1 MGQPVFRLAV
11 SFNNSLAINREG
23 LKKPYTRIA
32 IALVSHCSNVLAC
45 HVIAI
50 ILTAYLRGIDRKN
63 VETAKNTQQ
72 HQFHGKTREKILGI
86 IANRKQSPANIV
98 TFS

>member
-1 MGQPVFRLAV
+1 MTGRLLGCHHV
-11 SFNNSLAINREG
+11 M
-23 LKKPYTRIA
+23 TRHR
-32 IALVSHCSNVLAC
+32 VPGYRHVMTCNVLAC

-72 HQFHGKTREKILGI
+72 HQFHGTTRKKILGI